1 MAPVGRLERLRRSP
15 PARGQ
20 GQLGPDAGRP
30 QQEQERVRL
39 ALREEAIQLDG
50 VLEDVGMDDEGDG
63 LVERGE
69 LIVGAQRNE
78 DIVAHSLHVDDDSSR
93 MFRCEA
99 AGERGNHP
107 AAATFSMISSGMS
120 KFEWTFWTSSWSSS
134 VSISFNTCSAFFSSS
149 LT

>member
-1 MAPVGRLERLRRSP
+1 M
-15 PARGQ
+15 
-20 GQLGPDAGRP
+20 
-30 QQEQERVRL
+30 RV
-39 ALREEAIQLDG
+39 
-50 VLEDVGMDDEGDG
+50 DDEGDG
-63 LVERGE
+63 LVEVGK
-69 LIVGAQRNE
+69 LAVGAQRNE
-78 DIVAHSLHVDDDSSR
+78 VVVPHPLHIDDDSSR

-134 VSISFNTCSAFFSSS
+134 VSISFSTCSAFFSSG